1 MSDLEKTLQA
11 MQALVDAAG
20 NELVQSRD
28 RIRMLEEEVSFI
40 RGKLPE
46 RDRHID
52 VLRGD
57 IQRQAGCVKRL
68 IEERDE
74 ARKLLAEVTQERDHW
89 LGKCRD
95 HGASTFDSEAEVL
108 AMHIYL
114 RMPGIEPP
122 LAFVAA
128 ERFLAER
135 DSRRKKAEATNEN

>member
-1 MSDLEKTLQA
+1 MSDLEKVLQTL
-11 MQALVDAAG
+11 VNAA
-20 NELVQSRD
+20 EKEAAKSRD
-28 RIRMLEEEVSFI
+28 KIRMLEEEVSFI
-40 RGKLPE
+40 RGNLPE
-46 RDRHID
+46 RDRQID

-57 IQRQAGCVKRL
+57 LQQQATTVQRL

-74 ARKLLAEVTQERDHW
+74 ARKLVAEVTRERDHW
-89 LGKCRD
+89 FNKCKE
-95 HGASTFDSEAEVL
+95 HEAASWDSELELL

-135 DSRRKKAEATNEN
+135 NSRRKKAEVTDET